1 LTREVTQ
8 RLILQCRYGVMKP
21 MPKSSLNKITLV
33 LILSLLLAAGLWAW
47 LTLPPA
53 QAQGG
58 DEDLW
63 RTLDTPF
70 EHVGRVLEDDE

>member
-1 LTREVTQ
+1 MRP
-8 RLILQCRYGVMKP
+8 I
-21 MPKSSLNKITLV
+21 PKSSVNKIAFVSL
-33 LILSLLLAAGLWAW
+33 LPLLLAAGLWAW

-63 RTLDTPF
+63 RTLVIPF
-70 EHVGRVLEDDE
+70 ERIANVTGMETLEASCFDGGKLWL

>member
-1 LTREVTQ
+1 
-8 RLILQCRYGVMKP
+8 MKP
-21 MPKSSLNKITLV
+21 IPKSLLNKIALLFV
-33 LILSLLLAAGLWAW
+33 LSLLLAAGLWAW

-58 DEDLW
+58 DEGLW

>member
-1 LTREVTQ
+1 
-8 RLILQCRYGVMKP
+8 MKSISKFP
-21 MPKSSLNKITLV
+21 LNGITL
-33 LILSLLLAAGLWAW
+33 LFILPLLLAAGLWAG

-63 RTLDTPF
+63 CALGIPF
-70 EHVGRVLEDDE
+70 EGIANVTGMETLEASCFDGGKLWL